1 MQHRSK
7 LTARTSG
14 TTASGGAPSQLTSTY
29 VTHLLKTQALQD
41 HIANTLLP
49 AYTAR
54 YSLLMKAI
62 ERHLLPQGCSMPQSH
77 RAVVGGYFVWLRL
90 PAGVRAAELVRR
102 AKEDAD
108 VIVAPGSIFEVPRY
122 EEQAEGESVEFENEI
137 RLCFAWEAEGNLEEG
152 VRRLGAVLGRM
163 VKDDDGGDGGKRKSG
178 GDIAGFK

>member
-1 MQHRSK
+1 M
-7 LTARTSG
+7 
-14 TTASGGAPSQLTSTY
+14 
-29 VTHLLKTQALQD
+29 
-41 HIANTLLP
+41 
-49 AYTAR
+49 
-54 YSLLMKAI
+54 
-62 ERHLLPQGCSMPQSH
+62 
-77 RAVVGGYFVWLRL
+77 WLRL